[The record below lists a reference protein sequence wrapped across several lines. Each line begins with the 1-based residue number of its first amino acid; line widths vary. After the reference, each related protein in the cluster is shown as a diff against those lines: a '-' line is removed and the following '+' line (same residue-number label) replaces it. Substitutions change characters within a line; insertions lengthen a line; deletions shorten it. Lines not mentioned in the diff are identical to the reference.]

1 MDIPGAPI
9 SRLDCCDAQEFHIGH
24 QGSIS
29 FEKPPAVRQTPTT
42 TAVVGQCRFS
52 EHTIVVE
59 QVKATGVWTVRSSP
73 TIYQRIDRSYA
84 TKAAS
89 VPMRWFVM
97 NGIGSA

>member
-24 QGSIS
+24 QGSLS

-42 TAVVGQCRFS
+42 TSVVGKCRFC

-59 QVKATGVWTVRSSP
+59 QVKATGEWTVRSSP
-73 TIYQRIDRSYA
+73 PI
-84 TKAAS
+84 
-89 VPMRWFVM
+89 
-97 NGIGSA
+97 